1 MSTDSLSHTTRIGS
15 RVADGVHR
23 LIEVMD
29 RLRSPGGC
37 PWDAEQTHESLAKH
51 GIEEVYELVDAIEGG
66 DREALRDELGDV
78 LLQVVFHARIAEEH
92 TTDPFDFDEIAGLLA
107 DKLITRHPHVFGD
120 ATAQDAG
127 EVHEQ
132 WERRK
137 AEARGAA
144 SVLDGIPGSLPAL
157 ARAQKVLA
165 RARRSGIEVHDPA
178 GVGVGKS
185 LLEMVARAE
194 AEGRDAEGE
203 LRLAVQGF
211 EEAFR
216 EAEASQG

>member
-1 MSTDSLSHTTRIGS
+1 MDSLPWTARIGS
-15 RVADGVHR
+15 LVADGLHR
-23 LIEVMD
+23 LVEVMD

-66 DREALRDELGDV
+66 DRRGLREELGDV
-78 LLQVVFHARIAEEH
+78 LLQVVFHARVAEEH
-92 TTDPFDFDEIAGLLA
+92 PSDPFDLDEVAGLIA
-107 DKLITRHPHVFGD
+107 DKLIARHPHVFGD
-120 ATAQDAG
+120 ATARDAR

-132 WERRK
+132 WERLKVESRDT
-137 AEARGAA
+137 A
-144 SVLDGIPGSLPAL
+144 SVLDGIPGDLPAL

-185 LLEMVARAE
+185 LMEVVARAE
-194 AEGRDAEGE
+194 ADGRDAEGE
-203 LRLAVQGF
+203 LRAAIRAY

-216 EAEASQG
+216 EAEASPD

>member
-1 MSTDSLSHTTRIGS
+1 MIGS
-15 RVADGVHR
+15 QVADGLHR

-51 GIEEVYELVDAIEGG
+51 GIEEVYELVDAIEIG
-66 DREALRDELGDV
+66 DRSGLREELGDV
-78 LLQVVFHARIAEEH
+78 LLQVVFHARVAEEH
-92 TTDPFDFDEIAGLLA
+92 PSDPFDLDEIADLVA
-107 DKLITRHPHVFGD
+107 DKLIERHPHVFGD
-120 ATAQDAG
+120 TTARDAR
-127 EVHEQ
+127 EVHET
-132 WERRK
+132 WERVK
-137 AEARGAA
+137 AESRGEA
-144 SVLDGIPGSLPAL
+144 SMLDGIPRDLPAL

-165 RARRSGIEVHDPA
+165 RARRSGIEVHDSA

-185 LLEMVARAE
+185 LLEIVARAE

-203 LRLAVQGF
+203 LRAAIREY

-216 EAEASQG
+216 EAEASSD